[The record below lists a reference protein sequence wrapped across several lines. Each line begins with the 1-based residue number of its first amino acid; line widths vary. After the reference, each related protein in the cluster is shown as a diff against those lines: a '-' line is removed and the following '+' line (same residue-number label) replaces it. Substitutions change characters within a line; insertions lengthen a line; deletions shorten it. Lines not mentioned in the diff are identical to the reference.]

1 MSCAHSSLVVASA
14 ACMLIVNRPPSCY
27 DVTGYN
33 VMTGFFPTCWCCS
46 LPAMVTNRL
55 NKRSPIPLYH
65 QLQAIID
72 ARIASGEWAPG
83 RQLPSERELC
93 EEFKVSR
100 ITVRQ
105 ALAALAN
112 EGRLARQQGIGT
124 FVAPV
129 RIQQHLNRLTGFTDE
144 MAERG
149 QQPGGRL
156 LRLERVSASVAVAH
170 SLHRNPGD
178 PVVIVQRLRL
188 AGGEPLALE
197 TAYLAAERCNGIL
210 GESLEDHSLYRLLV
224 DKYGIVPT
232 RAEQQI
238 EAMACPAPEA
248 RLLGVRK
255 GLPMLHMIR
264 VTYDQEERPFE
275 HTESYYRGDRY
286 IFHVE
291 LINPGQRVA
300 AAHEPPRPVA
310 NAHQGRPIAE
320 GVPIRRPAGEGGSAR
335 D

>member
-1 MSCAHSSLVVASA
+1 MG
-14 ACMLIVNRPPSCY
+14 
-27 DVTGYN
+27 T
-33 VMTGFFPTCWCCS
+33 T
-46 LPAMVTNRL
+46 RL
-55 NKRSPIPLYH
+55 NKRSPVPLYH

-72 ARIASGEWAPG
+72 ARIASGEWSPG
-83 RQLPSERELC
+83 RQLPSERQLC
-93 EEFKVSR
+93 DEFGVSR

-112 EGRLARQQGIGT
+112 EGRLARHQGVGT

-156 LRLERVSASVAVAH
+156 LRLERVPASFAVAH

-178 PVVIVQRLRL
+178 PVVVVQRLRL

-210 GESLEDHSLYRLLV
+210 GETLEDHSLYRLLV
-224 DKYGIVPT
+224 DQFGIVPT

-248 RLLGVRK
+248 LLLGVRK

-264 VTYDQEERPFE
+264 VTYDQEGRPFE
-275 HTESYYRGDRY
+275 HTESFYRGDRY

-291 LINPGQRVA
+291 LVNAGSHIA
-300 AAHEPPRPVA
+300 AGREPPWPAAGA
-310 NAHQGRPIAE
+310 NQGRAVVD
-320 GVPIRRPAGEGGSAR
+320 GGPIRRSTEEGGR
-335 D
+335 TGG